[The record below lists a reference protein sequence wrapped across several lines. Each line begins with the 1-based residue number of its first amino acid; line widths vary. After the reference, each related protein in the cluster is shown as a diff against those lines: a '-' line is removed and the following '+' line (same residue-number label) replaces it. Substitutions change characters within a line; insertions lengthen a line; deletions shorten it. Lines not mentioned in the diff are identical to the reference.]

1 MYLYLSTST
10 MRQLFQT
17 RTILLLVLPALAVLT
32 VFFLFPLIFVLVDS
46 VRNPNGTLTLGHYV
60 AFLGDSETGRV
71 FWRTV
76 QLGVIVTVLAALLSY
91 PTAYLMV
98 HMSPRRRTFAMSLV
112 ILPLLTNPVA
122 RTYAWLIILGRH
134 GLINQFLQMFGLT
147 EPLRLIYTETAIVV
161 GLLQLFMPLM
171 VLALVSAMENIP
183 NDVEEAAR
191 SLGANG
197 LQTFLRILLPL
208 SADGLVL
215 GGTLV
220 FTGSITAYVT
230 PAILGGTRV
239 LMLATLLQQ
248 RAIVLL
254 DWQGATTIAVVM
266 ITTTLII
273 NALLRTLRPKA
284 T

>member
-1 MYLYLSTST
+1 
-10 MRQLFQT
+10 MRQHFQT
-17 RTILLLVLPALAVLT
+17 RTILVLVLPALAVLT
-32 VFFLFPLIFVLVDS
+32 LFFLIPLVFVLTDS
-46 VRNPNGTLTLGHYV
+46 VRNPDGSLTFARYL
-60 AFLGDSETGRV
+60 AFFVDEDTGRI

-76 QLGVIVTVLAALLSY
+76 YLAVVVTGIAAVLSY
-91 PTAYLMV
+91 PTAYLMA
-98 HMSPRRRTFAMSLV
+98 HMSPRRRTLVMSLV

-134 GLINQFLQMFGLT
+134 GVINQFLQFTGLISD
-147 EPLRLIYTETAIVV
+147 PLRMIYTEFAIVV

-171 VLALVSAMENIP
+171 VLSLVSAMENIP
-183 NDVEEAAR
+183 TDVEEAAR

-197 LQTFLRILLPL
+197 LQTFVRVILPL

-230 PAILGGTRV
+230 PAILGGTQV

-254 DWQGATTIAVVM
+254 DWPGATIIAVVM
-266 ITTTLII
+266 ITMTLII
-273 NALLRTLRPKA
+273 NALLRTLRPKM

>member
-1 MYLYLSTST
+1 

-17 RTILLLVLPALAVLT
+17 RTILALILPALAILT
-32 VFFLFPLIFVLVDS
+32 LFFLLPLVFVLADS
-46 VRNPNGTLTLGHYV
+46 VRNPDGSLTV
-60 AFLGDSETGRV
+60 ARYLSFFADEDTGRV

-76 QLGVIVTVLAALLSY
+76 ELAVIVTAIAAVLSY
-91 PTAYLMV
+91 PTAYLMA
-98 HMSPRRRTFAMSLV
+98 HMSPRRRTLTMSLV

-134 GLINQFLQMFGLT
+134 GVINGFLQGIGLIAD
-147 EPLRLIYTETAIVV
+147 PLRLIYTETAIVV

-171 VLALVSAMENIP
+171 VLSLVSAMENIP
-183 NDVEEAAR
+183 TDVEEAAR

-197 LQTFLRILLPL
+197 AQTFLRVILPL

-230 PAILGGTRV
+230 PAILGGTQT

-254 DWQGATTIAVVM
+254 DWQGATIIAVVM
-266 ITTTLII
+266 ISMTLVI
-273 NALLRTLRPKA
+273 NALLRMLRPRA
-284 T
+284 A

>member
-1 MYLYLSTST
+1 

-17 RTILLLVLPALAVLT
+17 RTILALVLPALVVLALFFVLPLVFVLT
-32 VFFLFPLIFVLVDS
+32 DS
-46 VRNPNGTLTLGHYV
+46 VRNPDGSLTLARYFGFFSD
-60 AFLGDSETGRV
+60 ADTSRV

-76 QLGVIVTVLAALLSY
+76 QLGVTVTVLAALLSY
-91 PTAYLMV
+91 PTAYLMA
-98 HMSPRRRTFAMSLV
+98 HMSPRGRTLAMSLV

-134 GLINQFLQMFGLT
+134 GLINAFLQGTGLLA
-147 EPLRLIYTETAIVV
+147 EPLRLIYTETAIVI

-171 VLALVSAMENIP
+171 VLSLVSAMENIP

-197 LQTFLRILLPL
+197 LQTFWRVILPL

-254 DWQGATTIAVVM
+254 DWPGATLIAVVM
-266 ITTTLII
+266 ITTTLVI
-273 NALLRTLRPKA
+273 NALLRTARPRA
-284 T
+284 A

>member
-1 MYLYLSTST
+1 

-17 RTILLLVLPALAVLT
+17 RTILLLVLPALVVLT
-32 VFFLFPLIFVLVDS
+32 LFFLFPLVFVLTDS
-46 VRNPNGTLTLGHYV
+46 VRNPNGTLTFARYVSFLTDPDSNRVYLRTLELG
-60 AFLGDSETGRV
+60 L
-71 FWRTV
+71 
-76 QLGVIVTVLAALLSY
+76 IVTILAAILSY
-91 PTAYLMV
+91 PTAYLMSR
-98 HMSPRRRTFAMSLV
+98 MSPRRRTLAMSLV

-122 RTYAWLIILGRH
+122 RTFAWLIILGRH
-134 GLINQFLQMFGLT
+134 GLINVSLQTIGIIT
-147 EPLRLIYTETAIVV
+147 EPLRLIYTENAIVV

-183 NDVEEAAR
+183 VEVEEAAR

-197 LQTFLRILLPL
+197 LQTFLRVLLPL

-254 DWQGATTIAVVM
+254 DWEGATIIAVVM
-266 ITTTLII
+266 IGSTLVI
-273 NALLRTLRPKA
+273 NAILRTLRPKMI
-284 T
+284 

>member
-1 MYLYLSTST
+1 

-17 RTILLLVLPALAVLT
+17 RTILYLILPALAVLT
-32 VFFLFPLIFVLVDS
+32 LFFLLPLLFVLADS
-46 VRNPNGTLTLGHYV
+46 LRTPNGNLSFSRYANFLADEDNLRVYLRTLRLGLVVTL
-60 AFLGDSETGRV
+60 
-71 FWRTV
+71 
-76 QLGVIVTVLAALLSY
+76 LAAILSY
-91 PTAYLMV
+91 PTAYLIARMR
-98 HMSPRRRTFAMSLV
+98 PERRALMMSLV

-134 GLINQFLQMFGLT
+134 GLINVLFQAIGIVT
-147 EPLRLIYTETAIVV
+147 VPLRIIYTENAIVI

-171 VLALVSAMENIP
+171 VLTLVSAMENIP
-183 NDVEEAAR
+183 AEVEDAAR

-197 LQTFLRILLPL
+197 LQTFFRILMPL

-230 PAILGGTRV
+230 PAILGGTQV

-248 RAIVLL
+248 RAMVLL
-254 DWQGATTIAVVM
+254 DWEGATMIAVVM
-266 ITTTLII
+266 IGTTLIV
-273 NALLRTLRPKA
+273 NALLRTLRPK
-284 T
+284 TR

>member
-1 MYLYLSTST
+1 

-17 RTILLLVLPALAVLT
+17 RTILLLVLPALLVLT
-32 VFFLFPLIFVLVDS
+32 LFFLFPLVFVLADS
-46 VRNPNGTLTLGHYV
+46 LRNPAGNLTLARYV
-60 AFLGDSETGRV
+60 SFLSDSDTSRV
-71 FWRTV
+71 YWRTL
-76 QLGVIVTVLAALLSY
+76 QLGLIVSILAALLSY
-91 PTAYLMV
+91 PTAYLMAR
-98 HMSPRRRTFAMSLV
+98 MTPRRRAFMMSLV

-134 GLINQFLQMFGLT
+134 GLINEFLQKIGMIT
-147 EPLRLIYTETAIVV
+147 EPLRLIFTENAIVV

-183 NDVEEAAR
+183 SDVEEAAR

-197 LQTFLRILLPL
+197 LQTFIRVLLPL

-254 DWQGATTIAVVM
+254 DWEGATIIAVVM
-266 ITTTLII
+266 IATTLVI
-273 NALLRTLRPKA
+273 NAILRTLRPRMI
-284 T
+284 

>member
-1 MYLYLSTST
+1 

-17 RTILLLVLPALAVLT
+17 RTILFLILPALAVL
-32 VFFLFPLIFVLVDS
+32 VLFFLLPLLFVLADS
-46 VRNPNGTLTLGHYV
+46 FRAPNGNLSLSRYFNFLSDEDNMRVYLRTLRLG
-60 AFLGDSETGRV
+60 L
-71 FWRTV
+71 
-76 QLGVIVTVLAALLSY
+76 IVTFLAAILSY
-91 PTAYLMV
+91 PTAYLISGMR
-98 HMSPRRRTFAMSLV
+98 PERRALMMSLV

-134 GLINQFLQMFGLT
+134 GLINVLFQAIGAIT
-147 EPLRLIYTETAIVV
+147 TPLRIIYTENAIVI

-171 VLALVSAMENIP
+171 VLTLVSAMENIP
-183 NDVEEAAR
+183 AEVEDAAR

-197 LQTFLRILLPL
+197 LQTFFRILMPL

-230 PAILGGTRV
+230 PAILGGTQV

-248 RAIVLL
+248 RAMILL
-254 DWQGATTIAVVM
+254 DWEGATMIAVVM
-266 ITTTLII
+266 IATTLMV
-273 NALLRTLRPKA
+273 NALLRTLRPKVR
-284 T
+284 

>member
-1 MYLYLSTST
+1 

-17 RTILLLVLPALAVLT
+17 RTILLLVLPALVVL
-32 VFFLFPLIFVLVDS
+32 VLFFLFPLVFVLADS
-46 VRNPNGTLTLGHYV
+46 ARNPDGTITFARYVSFLTDPDSNRVYLRTLELG
-60 AFLGDSETGRV
+60 L
-71 FWRTV
+71 
-76 QLGVIVTVLAALLSY
+76 IVTILAAILSY
-91 PTAYLMV
+91 PTAYLMSR
-98 HMSPRRRTFAMSLV
+98 MSPRRRTLAMSLV

-122 RTYAWLIILGRH
+122 RTFAWLIILGRH
-134 GLINQFLQMFGLT
+134 GLINVSLQTIGIIT
-147 EPLRLIYTETAIVV
+147 EPLRLIYTENAIVV

-183 NDVEEAAR
+183 VEVEEAAR

-197 LQTFLRILLPL
+197 LQTFLRVLLPL

-254 DWQGATTIAVVM
+254 DWEGATIIAVVM
-266 ITTTLII
+266 IGSTLVI
-273 NALLRTLRPKA
+273 NAILRTLRPR
-284 T
+284 TI

>member
-1 MYLYLSTST
+1 M
-10 MRQLFQT
+10 
-17 RTILLLVLPALAVLT
+17 LVLPGLVILT
-32 VFFLFPLIFVLVDS
+32 LFFLFPLLFVLGDS
-46 VRNPNGTLTLGHYV
+46 VRNPDGSLTFARYLAFV
-60 AFLGDSETGRV
+60 ADSDTRRV

-76 QLGVIVTVLAALLSY
+76 QLGVIVTALAALLSY
-91 PTAYLMV
+91 PTAYLMA
-98 HMSPRRRTFAMSLV
+98 HMSPRRRTLMMSLV

-134 GLINQFLQMFGLT
+134 GLINQVLQAIGLIA
-147 EPLRLIYTETAIVV
+147 EPLRLIYTESAIVV

-197 LQTFLRILLPL
+197 LQAFLRIILPL

-254 DWQGATTIAVVM
+254 DWEGATIIAVVM
-266 ITTTLII
+266 ILTTLVI

>member
-1 MYLYLSTST
+1 
-10 MRQLFQT
+10 MRQLFQR
-17 RTILLLVLPALAVLT
+17 RTILLLVLPALIVLT
-32 VFFLFPLIFVLVDS
+32 LFFIFPIIFVLVDS
-46 VRNPNGTLTLGHYV
+46 VRTPNNTLTFARYV
-60 AFLGDSETGRV
+60 SFLTDSDTSRV
-71 FWRTV
+71 YWRTLE
-76 QLGVIVTVLAALLSY
+76 LGLIVTALAAILSY
-91 PTAYLMV
+91 PTAYLMAR
-98 HMSPRRRTFAMSLV
+98 MTPGRRAFMMSLV

-122 RTYAWLIILGRH
+122 RTYAWLIILGRN
-134 GLINQFLQMFGLT
+134 GLINEFLQAIGIIT
-147 EPLRLIYTETAIVV
+147 EPLRLIFTENAIVV

-183 NDVEEAAR
+183 SDVEEAAR

-197 LQTFLRILLPL
+197 LQTFLRVIMPL

-254 DWQGATTIAVVM
+254 DWEGATIIAVVM
-266 ITTTLII
+266 ITTTLVI
-273 NALLRTLRPKA
+273 NAILRTLRPKM

>member
-1 MYLYLSTST
+1 

-17 RTILLLVLPALAVLT
+17 RTILLLVLPALLVLT
-32 VFFLFPLIFVLVDS
+32 LFFLFPLVFVLADS
-46 VRNPNGTLTLGHYV
+46 VRNPAGNLTLARYV
-60 AFLGDSETGRV
+60 SFLSDSDTSRV
-71 FWRTV
+71 YWRTL
-76 QLGVIVTVLAALLSY
+76 QLGLIVTILAALLSY
-91 PTAYLMV
+91 PTAYLMAR
-98 HMSPRRRTFAMSLV
+98 MTPRRRAFMMSLV

-134 GLINQFLQMFGLT
+134 GLINEFLQKIGMIT
-147 EPLRLIYTETAIVV
+147 EPLRLIFTENAIVV

-183 NDVEEAAR
+183 SDVEEAAR

-197 LQTFLRILLPL
+197 LQTFIRVLLPL

-254 DWQGATTIAVVM
+254 DWEGATIIAVVM
-266 ITTTLII
+266 IATTLVI
-273 NALLRTLRPKA
+273 NAILRTLRPRMI
-284 T
+284 

>member
-1 MYLYLSTST
+1 

-17 RTILLLVLPALAVLT
+17 RTILFLILPALAVLIL
-32 VFFLFPLIFVLVDS
+32 FFLLPLLFVLADS
-46 VRNPNGTLTLGHYV
+46 FRAPNGNLSFSRYLNFLSDPDNTRVYLRTLRLGLV
-60 AFLGDSETGRV
+60 
-71 FWRTV
+71 
-76 QLGVIVTVLAALLSY
+76 VTFLAAILSY
-91 PTAYLMV
+91 PTAYLISRMRPEQRAL
-98 HMSPRRRTFAMSLV
+98 MMSLV

-134 GLINQFLQMFGLT
+134 GLINVFFQAIGVIT
-147 EPLRLIYTETAIVV
+147 EPLRIIYTENAIVI

-171 VLALVSAMENIP
+171 VLTLVSAMENIP
-183 NDVEEAAR
+183 AEVEDAAR

-197 LQTFLRILLPL
+197 LQTFFRILMPL

-230 PAILGGTRV
+230 PAILGGTQV

-248 RAIVLL
+248 RAMVLL
-254 DWQGATTIAVVM
+254 DWEDATMIAVVM
-266 ITTTLII
+266 IGTTLIV
-273 NALLRTLRPKA
+273 NAVLRTLRPKVR
-284 T
+284 

>member
-1 MYLYLSTST
+1 M
-10 MRQLFQT
+10 
-17 RTILLLVLPALAVLT
+17 LVLPGLGVLT
-32 VFFLFPLIFVLVDS
+32 LFFLFPLLFVLGDS
-46 VRNPNGTLTLGHYV
+46 VRNTDGSLTFARYLAFV
-60 AFLGDSETGRV
+60 ADSDTNRV

-76 QLGVIVTVLAALLSY
+76 QLGVIVTALAALLSY

-98 HMSPRRRTFAMSLV
+98 HMSPRRRTLMMSLV

-134 GLINQFLQMFGLT
+134 GLINQVLQAIGLIA
-147 EPLRLIYTETAIVV
+147 EPLRLIYTESAIVV

-197 LQTFLRILLPL
+197 LQAFLRIILPL

-254 DWQGATTIAVVM
+254 DWEGATIIAVVM
-266 ITTTLII
+266 ILTTLVI

>member
-1 MYLYLSTST
+1 
-10 MRQLFQT
+10 
-17 RTILLLVLPALAVLT
+17 
-32 VFFLFPLIFVLVDS
+32 
-46 VRNPNGTLTLGHYV
+46 
-60 AFLGDSETGRV
+60 
-71 FWRTV
+71 
-76 QLGVIVTVLAALLSY
+76 
-91 PTAYLMV
+91 
-98 HMSPRRRTFAMSLV
+98 MSLV

-122 RTYAWLIILGRH
+122 RTFAWLIILGRH
-134 GLINQFLQMFGLT
+134 GLINQFLQGIGLI
-147 EPLRLIYTETAIVV
+147 EVPLRLIYTENAIVV

-183 NDVEEAAR
+183 PDVEEAAR

-230 PAILGGTRV
+230 PAILGGTQV

-254 DWQGATTIAVVM
+254 DWPAATMIAVVM
-266 ITTTLII
+266 IGTTLVV
-273 NALLRTLRPKA
+273 NALLRALRPKMI
-284 T
+284 

>member
-1 MYLYLSTST
+1 

-17 RTILLLVLPALAVLT
+17 RTILVLILPALAILTLFFLLPLLFVLT
-32 VFFLFPLIFVLVDS
+32 DS
-46 VRNPNGTLTLGHYV
+46 VRNPDGSLTFARYLGFF
-60 AFLGDSETGRV
+60 ADEDTGRI

-76 QLGVIVTVLAALLSY
+76 YLGVVVTALAALLSY
-91 PTAYLMV
+91 PTAYLMA
-98 HMSPRRRTFAMSLV
+98 HMSPRRRTLVMSLV

-134 GLINQFLQMFGLT
+134 GVINAFLQEIGLIT
-147 EPLRLIYTETAIVV
+147 DPLRMIYTEGAIVV

-171 VLALVSAMENIP
+171 VLSLVSAMENIP
-183 NDVEEAAR
+183 TDVEEAAR

-197 LQTFLRILLPL
+197 LQTFLRVILPL

-230 PAILGGTRV
+230 PAILGGTQT

-254 DWQGATTIAVVM
+254 DWQGATIIAVVM
-266 ITTTLII
+266 ITMTLII
-273 NALLRTLRPKA
+273 NALLRTLRPKMV
-284 T
+284 

>member
-1 MYLYLSTST
+1 M
-10 MRQLFQT
+10 
-17 RTILLLVLPALAVLT
+17 LVLPALAVLT
-32 VFFLFPLIFVLVDS
+32 LFFLLPLVFVLTDS
-46 VRNPNGTLTLGHYV
+46 VKNPDGSLTLARYL
-60 AFLGDSETGRV
+60 AFFADEDTGRV

-76 QLGVIVTVLAALLSY
+76 YLAVIVTGLAALLSY
-91 PTAYLMV
+91 PTAYLMA
-98 HMSPRRRTFAMSLV
+98 HMSPRRRTLVMSLV

-134 GLINQFLQMFGLT
+134 GVINAFLQYTGLIAD
-147 EPLRLIYTETAIVV
+147 PLRMIYTEFAIVV

-171 VLALVSAMENIP
+171 VLSLVSAMENIP

-197 LQTFLRILLPL
+197 LQTFLRVILPL

-230 PAILGGTRV
+230 PAILGGTQT

-248 RAIVLL
+248 RATVLL
-254 DWQGATTIAVVM
+254 DWPGATIIAVVM
-266 ITTTLII
+266 ISMTLII
-273 NALLRTLRPKA
+273 NALLRTLRPKMV
-284 T
+284 